1 MHKAQQD
8 VAEFHSKVLKRE
20 DPTTPAIRRPELR
33 AELILEEA
41 CETVEKLTGR
51 KIYWD
56 WGPVIDDPDLIGAID
71 GLIDLLY
78 VTYGTGGEMGIDL
91 EPFWDEVHAANMR
104 KANGPVRE
112 DGKQLKPE
120 GWEPPDLYK
129 VFTEQL
135 NKKLEADRRLTQ
147 GLPL

>member
-1 MHKAQQD
+1 MHKAQSD

-41 CETVEKLTGR
+41 FETVEKLTGR
-51 KIYWD
+51 EINWN
-56 WGPVIDDPDLIGAID
+56 WGPLVCEPNLIEAID

-112 DGKQLKPE
+112 DGKQLKPDD
-120 GWEPPDLYK
+120 WVAPDIAGVLAK
-129 VFTEQL
+129 VTS
-135 NKKLEADRRLTQ
+135 
-147 GLPL
+147 